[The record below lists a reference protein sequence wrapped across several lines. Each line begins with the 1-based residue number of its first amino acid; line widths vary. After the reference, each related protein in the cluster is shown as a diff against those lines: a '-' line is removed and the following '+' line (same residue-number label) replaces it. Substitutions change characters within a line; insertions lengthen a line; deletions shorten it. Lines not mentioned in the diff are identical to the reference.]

1 MELSFDA
8 RVGMF
13 RGAATFS
20 ELTLKSDLQRR
31 IAQYENGLKFELPV
45 NV

>member
-13 RGAATFS
+13 RGVTFS
-20 ELTLKSDLQRR
+20 ELTLKSDLQR
-31 IAQYENGLKFELPV
+31 QYENGLKFELPV

>member
-13 RGAATFS
+13 RGATFS